1 MIMTMNTMMMYR
13 QKDPQNLNPNLVVE
27 VATDLEANIVDV
39 AREALNLNLAEEDA
53 VIAIVVV
60 VKDSILRTSEFSF
73 VDFDF
78 GKLITPEIFL

>member
-1 MIMTMNTMMMYR
+1 MNTMMMYR
-13 QKDPQNLNPNLVVE
+13 QKDPLNLNPNLVVE

-39 AREALNLNLAEEDA
+39 AREALNLNLADA
-53 VIAIVVV
+53 VIAIAVV
-60 VKDSILRTSEFSF
+60 VKDFNLRPSEFSF

>member
-1 MIMTMNTMMMYR
+1 MNTMMMYR

-39 AREALNLNLAEEDA
+39 AREALNLNLADA

>member
-1 MIMTMNTMMMYR
+1 MTMNTMMMYR
-13 QKDPQNLNPNLVVE
+13 QKDPLNLNPNLVVE

>member
-1 MIMTMNTMMMYR
+1 MTMNTMMMYR
-13 QKDPQNLNPNLVVE
+13 QKDPLNLNPNLVVE

-39 AREALNLNLAEEDA
+39 AREALNLNLADA

>member
-1 MIMTMNTMMMYR
+1 MTTNTMVMYR
-13 QKDPQNLNPNLVVE
+13 QKDPLNLNPNLVVE

-39 AREALNLNLAEEDA
+39 AREALNLNLADA

>member
-1 MIMTMNTMMMYR
+1 MIMTMNTMMMYQ
-13 QKDPQNLNPNLVVE
+13 QKDLLNPNLVVV
-27 VATDLEANIVDV
+27 VATDLETDIVAV
-39 AREALNLNLAEEDA
+39 AREALNLNLADA

-60 VKDSILRTSEFSF
+60 VKDSHLRTSEFSF

>member
-1 MIMTMNTMMMYR
+1 MTTNTMVMYR
-13 QKDPQNLNPNLVVE
+13 QKDPLNLNPNLVVE

>member
-13 QKDPQNLNPNLVVE
+13 QKDPLNLNPNLVVE

-39 AREALNLNLAEEDA
+39 AREALNLNLAEEDTD
-53 VIAIVVV
+53 IAIVVV
-60 VKDSILRTSEFSF
+60 VKDSILRPPEFSF